1 VGGVSLGPSPW
12 GSSVE
17 EVRVLKLK
25 DNEKISDELLKRV
38 KMNDFVPKGKL
49 AEFR

>member
-1 VGGVSLGPSPW
+1 MSLGPSPW

-17 EVRVLKLK
+17 EVRTPKLK
-25 DNEKISDELLKRV
+25 ENEKIADELLKRV
-38 KMNDFVPKGKL
+38 KMNDFVPKSKL